1 MENKLDIRKKNDLIL
16 AMNKSDIVVHKK
28 YLSQLINY
36 DIVPL
41 SNQIENEDLNKI
53 SRFYRLEQFVFDK
66 SENTRDKLVSV
77 FQAVAG
83 VGGSIVVLI
92 DSSGSN
98 IDYYVGVR
106 SIEKNPAEAHEVLYK
121 SLCANFPGI
130 TFKNYNSNSPDANY
144 SSCTLSKSSV
154 EALSRS
160 VFENNSLNRSQPRSI
175 TTVTGIAGLRLEKE
189 NSEQRFIQGIEKVVD
204 AMRGERYSLL
214 LIAEPVA
221 NSKVQAIRRGYENL
235 YSAIKPFENTV
246 LTYGENE
253 NESVTATYSQT
264 ITDTINQSVT
274 DTITKTEGKTYSTS
288 KTESDTKGISVN
300 PGGAASLVGAGIGSI
315 FGGPVGAAIGAGIG
329 GAIGSIV
336 NYNKSHTSST
346 SFTES
351 VNYSNSESY
360 GTTRGTSNS
369 LSETKSDA
377 STKGS
382 GTNRTLQISFENKAV
397 KNMMD
402 TIDAQLKRIDTA
414 GSLGMWSCAAYCIA
428 DNSVVSEMAAAAYYS
443 VIRGEDSYLEA
454 GAITQWTGNKL
465 DKVNSY
471 LKKMLHPI
479 VNVDGEEM
487 PTASFISTKEL
498 AIHAGFP
505 EKSVAGLPVTTMSS
519 FGREVVSKKSVD
531 GTDFNIGKI
540 YHMGKKEEVSVILD
554 KDSFTGHTFITG
566 STGSGKSNT
575 IYQILKE
582 AEKYDSKFLVIEPAK
597 GEYKHIF
604 GNRND
609 VSVYG
614 TNPYKSELLRINPFS
629 FPEDIH
635 VLEHLD
641 RLVEIFNVCWPMYAA
656 MPAVLKKAVELAYID
671 AGWDLVLSK
680 NSFDRKLLPCFSDV
694 MNNVLK
700 VIDESEYSEEN
711 KGNYK
716 GALVTRL
723 ESLTNGINGIIF
735 TNEDIPDKDLFDKNV
750 IVDLSRVGSAETKS
764 LIMGILAMKLQE
776 YRMTSGKLN
785 AALSHITVL
794 EEAHNLLK
802 RTSTEQST
810 EMANLIGKSVE
821 MLANSIAEM
830 RTYGEGFIIADQ
842 SPGLLDMS
850 VIRNT
855 NTKIIMRTPD
865 FSDRELV
872 GKAAGLNDDQI
883 IEIGKLPLGVAAVY
897 QNDWIE
903 PVLCKV
909 NHFPVPDNRYE
920 YIAQKYFNNDSLKFR
935 IRLVKYLLS
944 NAVKEKIDEDID
956 DLKEKILA
964 SNILAYD
971 KKNILKLLSLNTL
984 PDTLENLQGLIA
996 SLHVDSVKI
1005 AISAIEKSD
1014 NPRELNHLIA
1024 EKIQP
1029 NLFEYDEYYQAII
1042 LQCIINECANSKKE
1056 LSEIPGRWIE
1066 FMHHGR

>member
-1 MENKLDIRKKNDLIL
+1 M
-16 AMNKSDIVVHKK
+16 
-28 YLSQLINY
+28 
-36 DIVPL
+36 
-41 SNQIENEDLNKI
+41 
-53 SRFYRLEQFVFDK
+53 
-66 SENTRDKLVSV
+66 
-77 FQAVAG
+77 
-83 VGGSIVVLI
+83 
-92 DSSGSN
+92 
-98 IDYYVGVR
+98 
-106 SIEKNPAEAHEVLYK
+106 
-121 SLCANFPGI
+121 
-130 TFKNYNSNSPDANY
+130 
-144 SSCTLSKSSV
+144 
-154 EALSRS
+154 
-160 VFENNSLNRSQPRSI
+160 
-175 TTVTGIAGLRLEKE
+175 
-189 NSEQRFIQGIEKVVD
+189 
-204 AMRGERYSLL
+204 
-214 LIAEPVA
+214 
-221 NSKVQAIRRGYENL
+221 
-235 YSAIKPFENTV
+235 
-246 LTYGENE
+246 
-253 NESVTATYSQT
+253 
-264 ITDTINQSVT
+264 
-274 DTITKTEGKTYSTS
+274 
-288 KTESDTKGISVN
+288 
-300 PGGAASLVGAGIGSI
+300 
-315 FGGPVGAAIGAGIG
+315 
-329 GAIGSIV
+329 
-336 NYNKSHTSST
+336 
-346 SFTES
+346 
-351 VNYSNSESY
+351 
-360 GTTRGTSNS
+360 
-369 LSETKSDA
+369 
-377 STKGS
+377 
-382 GTNRTLQISFENKAV
+382 
-397 KNMMD
+397 
-402 TIDAQLKRIDTA
+402 
-414 GSLGMWSCAAYCIA
+414 
-428 DNSVVSEMAAAAYYS
+428 
-443 VIRGEDSYLEA
+443 
-454 GAITQWTGNKL
+454 
-465 DKVNSY
+465 
-471 LKKMLHPI
+471 
-479 VNVDGEEM
+479 
-487 PTASFISTKEL
+487 
-498 AIHAGFP
+498 
-505 EKSVAGLPVTTMSS
+505 
-519 FGREVVSKKSVD
+519 
-531 GTDFNIGKI
+531 
-540 YHMGKKEEVSVILD
+540 
-554 KDSFTGHTFITG
+554 
-566 STGSGKSNT
+566 
-575 IYQILKE
+575 
-582 AEKYDSKFLVIEPAK
+582 
-597 GEYKHIF
+597 
-604 GNRND
+604 
-609 VSVYG
+609 
-614 TNPYKSELLRINPFS
+614 LRINPFS

-723 ESLTNGINGIIF
+723 KSLTNGINGMIF
-735 TNEDIPDKDLFDKNV
+735 TNEDISDKDFFDKNV
-750 IVDLSRVGSAETKS
+750 IVDLSRVGSTETKS
-764 LIMGILAMKLQE
+764 LIMGILVMKLQE

-996 SLHVDSVKI
+996 SLHIDSVKI

-1029 NLFEYDEYYQAII
+1029 NLFEYDEHYQAVI
-1042 LQCIINECANSKKE
+1042 LQCIINECAKSKKE
-1056 LSEIPGRWIE
+1056 LSEIPGSWIE

>member
-1 MENKLDIRKKNDLIL
+1 MENKLDVRKKNDLIL
-16 AMNKSDIVVHKK
+16 AMNKADIVVHKK

-36 DIVPL
+36 DIIPL
-41 SNQIENEDLNKI
+41 SNQLENIELNKI
-53 SRFYRLEQFVFDK
+53 VRFYKLEQFVFDK
-66 SENTRDKLVSV
+66 TENTRDKLISV

-92 DSSGSN
+92 DSSGST

-130 TFKNYNSNSPDANY
+130 TFKNYNSNSLDINY
-144 SSCTLSKSSV
+144 SSCTLSKSHV
-154 EALSRS
+154 EDLTRN
-160 VFENNSLNRSQPRSI
+160 VFERNALNRSQPRSI
-175 TTVTGIAGLRLEKE
+175 TSVTGIAGLRLEKE
-189 NSEQRFIQGIEKVVD
+189 SSEQRFIQGIEKVVD

-221 NSKVQAIRRGYENL
+221 NSKVQEIRRGYENL

-253 NESVTATYSQT
+253 NESVTETYSQS
-264 ITDTINQSVT
+264 ITDTVNQSVT

-300 PGGAASLVGAGIGSI
+300 PGGATSLAGAGIGFI

-329 GAIGSIV
+329 GAIGSSL

-351 VNYSNSESY
+351 VNYSSSESY
-360 GTTRGTSNS
+360 GTTRGISNS
-369 LSETKSDA
+369 SSETKSDG

-382 GTNRTLQISFENKAV
+382 GTSRTLQISFENKVV

-402 TIDAQLKRIDTA
+402 TIDAQLKRINTA

-443 VIRGEDSYLEA
+443 VIRGEDSYLEI
-454 GAITQWTGNKL
+454 GAITQWTGSKL

-479 VNVDGEEM
+479 VNVNGEEM

-519 FGREVVSKKSVD
+519 FGREVVSRKSVD
-531 GTDFNIGKI
+531 GTNFNIGKI
-540 YHMGKKEEVSVILD
+540 YHMGKKENVSVILD

-575 IYQILKE
+575 VYQILKE
-582 AEKYDSKFLVIEPAK
+582 AENYECKFLVIEPAK

-604 GNRND
+604 GNRSD

-614 TNPYKSELLRINPFS
+614 TNQFKSPLLKINPFK
-629 FPEDIH
+629 FPKDIH

-656 MPAVLKKAVELAYID
+656 MPAVLKEAVEKSYED
-671 AGWDLVLSK
+671 AGWSLIESFNPYGENLYPSFEDVARNVRIII
-680 NSFDRKLLPCFSDV
+680 NS
-694 MNNVLK
+694 
-700 VIDESEYSEEN
+700 SEYDTES
-711 KGNYK
+711 KGAYK
-716 GALVTRL
+716 GALLTRL
-723 ESLTNGINGIIF
+723 KSLTNGINGMIF
-735 TNEDIPDKDLFDKNV
+735 TNEDISDKDLFDKNV
-750 IVDLSRVGSAETKS
+750 IVDLSRVGSIETKS
-764 LIMGILAMKLQE
+764 LIMGILVMKLQE

-785 AALSHITVL
+785 ASLSHITVL

-810 EMANLIGKSVE
+810 ETANLIGKSVE

-830 RTYGEGFIIADQ
+830 RTFGEGFIIADQ

-883 IEIGKLPLGVAAVY
+883 IEIGKLPLGVASVY

-909 NHFPVPDNRYE
+909 DHYSTTAEKYKYE
-920 YIAQKYFNNDSLKFR
+920 KADKQEKLDSLND
-935 IRLVKYLLS
+935 RLSIARFLCQT
-944 NAVKEKIDEDID
+944 DDI
-956 DLKEKILA
+956 
-964 SNILAYD
+964 
-971 KKNILKLLSLNTL
+971 T
-984 PDTLENLQGLIA
+984 Q
-996 SLHVDSVKI
+996 
-1005 AISAIEKSD
+1005 
-1014 NPRELNHLIA
+1014 A
-1024 EKIQP
+1024 EKIRLIEIIDKL
-1029 NLFEYDEYYQAII
+1029 NLSASTSVMIQKFIKAPPSMPRFTKIAPVISAFFGEIRSAFIESFNRTSDTEQWSLDVNTAIQNHLHLDVENQLSKDI
-1042 LQCIINECANSKKE
+1042 RQCIITDYLHNELGKTE
-1056 LSEIPGRWIE
+1056 LLEKWSNDG
-1066 FMHHGR
+1066 GVK

>member
-1 MENKLDIRKKNDLIL
+1 MESTLDVREKQDLIEAL
-16 AMNKSDIVVHKK
+16 ERADLIVHKK
-28 YLSQLINY
+28 YLAQLQNY
-36 DIVPL
+36 DIVPVSEEL
-41 SNQIENEDLNKI
+41 KNRELNDI
-53 SRFYRLEQFVFDK
+53 ARFYKLEQFAYDK
-66 SENTRDKLVSV
+66 TENTRDKLVSV
-77 FQAVAG
+77 FQAVAS
-83 VGGSIVVLI
+83 VDASVILLI
-92 DSSGSN
+92 NGMKN
-98 IDYYVGVR
+98 GIEYYIGVR
-106 SIEKNPAEAHEVLYK
+106 SLNKNPAKAHEVLYK
-121 SLCANFPGI
+121 SLSANFPGI
-130 TFKNYNSNSPDANY
+130 SFKNYSGNIENMDY
-144 SSCTLSKSSV
+144 SAFPVSKS
-154 EALSRS
+154 EI
-160 VFENNSLNRSQPRSI
+160 ENIDKNIFSI
-175 TTVTGIAGLRLEKE
+175 HGNTVNKNITSVTGIAGLRAEKE
-189 NSEQRFIQGIEKVVD
+189 TSEQRFIQGIEKVID
-204 AMRGERYSLL
+204 AMQGEVYSLL
-214 LIAEPVA
+214 LIAEPVS
-221 NSKVQAIRRGYENL
+221 NLEVQKVQQSYEHL
-235 YSAIKPFENTV
+235 YSAIKPFETTD

-253 NESVTATYSQT
+253 SESISKTLSQGT
-264 ITDTINQSVT
+264 TNTINHSLT
-274 DTITKTEGKTYSTS
+274 NTITKTE
-288 KTESDTKGISVN
+288 TETTTKNKSALI
-300 PGGAASLVGAGIGSI
+300 
-315 FGGPVGAAIGAGIG
+315 GAAIGSVAGSVVPG
-329 GAIGSIV
+329 LGNAAGAAIGSAVGGLIGTIV
-336 NYNKSHTSST
+336 SPAKSHT
-346 SFTES
+346 EGL
-351 VNYSNSESY
+351 SNSTATTQGESQ
-360 GTTRGTSNS
+360 SS
-369 LSETKSDA
+369 SETKSD
-377 STKGS
+377 TNMKGS
-382 GTNRTLQISFENKAV
+382 GSTKTLQIKFENKAV
-397 KNMMD
+397 KKIIEK
-402 TIDAQLKRIDTA
+402 IDLQLKRIETA
-414 GSLGMWSCAAYCIA
+414 QSLGMWNCAAYCIA
-428 DNSVVSEMAAAAYYS
+428 DNPVVAEMTAAAYYS
-443 VIRGEDSYLEA
+443 VIRGENSHLEI
-454 GAITQWTGNKL
+454 GAITTWKGNNL
-465 DKVNSY
+465 LNINDY
-471 LKKMLHPI
+471 LRKMLHPI
-479 VNVDGEEM
+479 INIEGIEI
-487 PTASFISTKEL
+487 PAASFITTKEL
-498 AIHAGFP
+498 VLHAGFP
-505 EKSVAGLPVTTMSS
+505 EKSVAGLPVKTMAS
-519 FGREVVSKKSVD
+519 FGRDIIYQSHKKYI
-531 GTDFNIGKI
+531 GLKLGKI
-540 YHMGKKEEVSVILD
+540 YHMGKPEEREIYLD
-554 KDSFTGHTFITG
+554 KDSLASHTFITG

-575 IYQILKE
+575 IYQVLTE
-582 AEKYDSKFLVIEPAK
+582 AKKNGCKFLVIEPAK

-604 GNRND
+604 GNIND

-635 VLEHLD
+635 ALEHLD

-656 MPAVLKKAVELAYID
+656 MSAVLKKAVELAYID

-723 ESLTNGINGIIF
+723 ESLTNGINGMIF
-735 TNEDIPDKDLFDKNV
+735 TNEDISDADLFDKNV
-750 IVDLSRVGSAETKS
+750 IVDLSRVGSTETKS
-764 LIMGILAMKLQE
+764 LIMGILVMKLQE

-810 EMANLIGKSVE
+810 ETANLIGKSVE

-920 YIAQKYFNNDSLKFR
+920 YTAQKYFNNDSIKFK

-984 PDTLENLQGLIA
+984 PNTLENLQGLIA

-1029 NLFEYDEYYQAII
+1029 NLFEYDEHYQAVI
-1042 LQCIINECANSKKE
+1042 LQCIINECAKSKKE
-1056 LSEIPGRWIE
+1056 LSEIPSSWIE
-1066 FMHHGR
+1066 FMYHGR

>member
-1 MENKLDIRKKNDLIL
+1 MESTLDVREKQDLIEAL
-16 AMNKSDIVVHKK
+16 ERADLIVHKK
-28 YLSQLINY
+28 YLAQLQNY
-36 DIVPL
+36 DIVPVSEEL
-41 SNQIENEDLNKI
+41 KNRELNDI
-53 SRFYRLEQFVFDK
+53 ARFYKLEQFTYDK
-66 SENTRDKLVSV
+66 TENTRDKLVSV
-77 FQAVAG
+77 FQSVAS
-83 VGGSIVVLI
+83 VGASVIILI
-92 DSSGSN
+92 NGIKN
-98 IDYYVGVR
+98 GIEYYIGVR
-106 SIEKNPAEAHEVLYK
+106 SLNKNPAKAHEALYK
-121 SLCANFPGI
+121 SLCANFPGVR
-130 TFKNYNSNSPDANY
+130 FKNYTGNIENMDHFAFPV
-144 SSCTLSKSSV
+144 SKS
-154 EALSRS
+154 EI
-160 VFENNSLNRSQPRSI
+160 ENIDKNIFSIHGNTVNKSI
-175 TTVTGIAGLRLEKE
+175 TSVTGIAGLRAEKE
-189 NSEQRFIQGIEKVVD
+189 TSEQRFIQGIEKVID
-204 AMRGERYSLL
+204 AMQGEVYSLL
-214 LIAEPVA
+214 LIAEPVS
-221 NSKVQAIRRGYENL
+221 NLDVQKIQRSYEDL
-235 YSAIKPFENTV
+235 YSSIKPFETTD

-253 NESVTATYSQT
+253 SESISKTLSQGT
-264 ITDTINQSVT
+264 TNTINHSLTNTVT
-274 DTITKTEGKTYSTS
+274 
-288 KTESDTKGISVN
+288 KTESDTITKN
-300 PGGAASLVGAGIGSI
+300 VGAFVGASIGSQA
-315 FGGPVGAAIGAGIG
+315 GAMLGTVVPGLGNIAGASIG
-329 GAIGSIV
+329 GVVGGLIGTIV
-336 NYNKSHTSST
+336 SPAKSHT
-346 SFTES
+346 EGL
-351 VNYSNSESY
+351 SNSTATTQGESQ
-360 GTTRGTSNS
+360 SS
-369 LSETKSDA
+369 SDTKSDTNMKGFG
-377 STKGS
+377 STK
-382 GTNRTLQISFENKAV
+382 TLQIKFENKAV
-397 KNMMD
+397 KKIIEK
-402 TIDAQLKRIDTA
+402 IDLQLKRIETA
-414 GSLGMWSCAAYCIA
+414 QSLGMWNCATYCIA
-428 DNSVVSEMAAAAYYS
+428 DNPVVAEMAAAAYYS
-443 VIRGEDSYLEA
+443 VIRGENSNLET
-454 GAITQWTGNKL
+454 GAITTWKGNNL
-465 DKVNSY
+465 LNINDY
-471 LKKMLHPI
+471 LRKMLHPI
-479 VNVDGEEM
+479 INIEGTEI
-487 PTASFISTKEL
+487 PAASFITTKEL

-519 FGREVVSKKSVD
+519 FGREVVSKKNVD
-531 GTDFNIGKI
+531 GTNFNLGKI
-540 YHMGKKEEVSVILD
+540 YHMGKKEEVPVILD

-604 GNRND
+604 GSRND

-764 LIMGILAMKLQE
+764 LIMGILVMKLQE

-944 NAVKEKIDEDID
+944 NAVKEKIDEDVD

-1029 NLFEYDEYYQAII
+1029 NLFEYDEHYQAII

>member
-1 MENKLDIRKKNDLIL
+1 MESTLDVREKQDLIEAL
-16 AMNKSDIVVHKK
+16 ERADLIVHKK
-28 YLSQLINY
+28 YLAQLQSY
-36 DIVPL
+36 DIVPVSEEL
-41 SNQIENEDLNKI
+41 KNRELNDI
-53 SRFYRLEQFVFDK
+53 ARFYKLEQFTYDK
-66 SENTRDKLVSV
+66 TENTRDKLVSV
-77 FQAVAG
+77 FQSVAS
-83 VGGSIVVLI
+83 VGASVIILI
-92 DSSGSN
+92 NGIKN
-98 IDYYVGVR
+98 GIEYYIGVR
-106 SIEKNPAEAHEVLYK
+106 SLNKNPAKAHEALYK
-121 SLCANFPGI
+121 SLCANFPGVR
-130 TFKNYNSNSPDANY
+130 FKNYTGNIENMDHFAFPV
-144 SSCTLSKSSV
+144 SKS
-154 EALSRS
+154 EI
-160 VFENNSLNRSQPRSI
+160 ENIDKNIFSIHGNTVNKSI
-175 TTVTGIAGLRLEKE
+175 TSVTGIAGLRAKKE
-189 NSEQRFIQGIEKVVD
+189 TSEQRFIQGIEKVID
-204 AMRGERYSLL
+204 AMQGEVYSLL
-214 LIAEPVA
+214 LIAEPVS
-221 NSKVQAIRRGYENL
+221 NLEVQKVQQSYEHL
-235 YSAIKPFENTV
+235 YSSIKPFETTD

-253 NESVTATYSQT
+253 SESISKTLSQGT
-264 ITDTINQSVT
+264 TNTINHSLT
-274 DTITKTEGKTYSTS
+274 NTITKTE
-288 KTESDTKGISVN
+288 TETTTKNKSALI
-300 PGGAASLVGAGIGSI
+300 
-315 FGGPVGAAIGAGIG
+315 GAAIGSVAGSVVPG
-329 GAIGSIV
+329 LGNAAGAAIGSAVGGLIGTIV
-336 NYNKSHTSST
+336 SPAKSHT
-346 SFTES
+346 EGL
-351 VNYSNSESY
+351 SNSTATTQGESQ
-360 GTTRGTSNS
+360 SS
-369 LSETKSDA
+369 SDTKSDTNMKGFG
-377 STKGS
+377 STK
-382 GTNRTLQISFENKAV
+382 TLQIKFENKAV
-397 KNMMD
+397 KKIIEK
-402 TIDAQLKRIDTA
+402 IDLQLKRIETA
-414 GSLGMWSCAAYCIA
+414 QSLGMWNCATYCIA
-428 DNSVVSEMAAAAYYS
+428 DNPVVAEMAAAAYYS
-443 VIRGEDSYLEA
+443 VIRGENSNLET
-454 GAITQWTGNKL
+454 GAITTWKGNNL
-465 DKVNSY
+465 LNINDY
-471 LKKMLHPI
+471 LRKMLHPI
-479 VNVDGEEM
+479 INIEGTEI
-487 PTASFISTKEL
+487 PAASFITTKEL
-498 AIHAGFP
+498 VLHAGFP
-505 EKSVAGLPVTTMSS
+505 EKSVAGIPVKTMAS
-519 FGREVVSKKSVD
+519 FGRDIIYQSHKKYI
-531 GTDFNIGKI
+531 GLKLGKI
-540 YHMGKKEEVSVILD
+540 YHMGKPEEREIYLD
-554 KDSFTGHTFITG
+554 KDSLASHTFITG

-575 IYQILKE
+575 IYQVLTE
-582 AEKYDSKFLVIEPAK
+582 AKKNGCKFLVIEPAK

-604 GNRND
+604 GNIND

-635 VLEHLD
+635 ALEHLD

-656 MPAVLKKAVELAYID
+656 MSAVLKKAVELAYID

-723 ESLTNGINGIIF
+723 ESLTNGINGMIF
-735 TNEDIPDKDLFDKNV
+735 TNEDISDADLFDKNV
-750 IVDLSRVGSAETKS
+750 IVDLSRVGSTETKS
-764 LIMGILAMKLQE
+764 LIMGILVMKLQE

-810 EMANLIGKSVE
+810 ETANLIGKSVE

-920 YIAQKYFNNDSLKFR
+920 YTAQKYFNNDSIKFK

-984 PDTLENLQGLIA
+984 PNTLENLQGLIA

-1029 NLFEYDEYYQAII
+1029 NLFEYDEHYQAVI
-1042 LQCIINECANSKKE
+1042 LQCIINECAKSKKE
-1056 LSEIPGRWIE
+1056 LSEIPSSWIE
-1066 FMHHGR
+1066 FMYHGR

>member
-1 MENKLDIRKKNDLIL
+1 MDTQIALKNEKQLSDVFQQADNIL
-16 AMNKSDIVVHKK
+16 KRK
-28 YLSQLINY
+28 YLS
-36 DIVPL
+36 
-41 SNQIENEDLNKI
+41 DLNQFSLDKLGKDI
-53 SRFYRLEQFVFDK
+53 KVEYTKLGESLNTNVRFFDITQIVINK
-66 SENTRDKLVSV
+66 NENTRDKLVSV
-77 FQAVAG
+77 FNAVGNTSASILLQIKGTKDKVFIRIGIKGSRSVDSTALAQDVLQNSLIGNFPGTQLTRLKAEELQKCIIEEFSATQTVVTVTDIAG
-83 VGGSIVVLI
+83 LRYDDETKERQFMQGIEKLI
-92 DSSGSN
+92 DAMRGKEYTLFLIADPLSLSDLNIGKQSLESIYSQLVPFSEANYTVGINQADTVNTSLSKGVSETMSTSIANTVSHTVGKTTTSTTGHSSTKTDGTSATLTEGTSSTNTLGYSVGIPIPLFIGGIYSNSSGSN
-98 IDYYVGVR
+98 R
-106 SIEKNPAEAHEVLYK
+106 STSKGESHSVSE
-121 SLCANFPGI
+121 G
-130 TFKNYNSNSPDANY
+130 ANY
-144 SSCTLSKSSV
+144 STSYGSNISDTSG
-154 EALSRS
+154 
-160 VFENNSLNRSQPRSI
+160 
-175 TTVTGIAGLRLEKE
+175 TT
-189 NSEQRFIQGIEKVVD
+189 
-204 AMRGERYSLL
+204 
-214 LIAEPVA
+214 
-221 NSKVQAIRRGYENL
+221 
-235 YSAIKPFENTV
+235 
-246 LTYGENE
+246 
-253 NESVTATYSQT
+253 
-264 ITDTINQSVT
+264 
-274 DTITKTEGKTYSTS
+274 
-288 KTESDTKGISVN
+288 DTKGQSQSISN
-300 PGGAASLVGAGIGSI
+300 TYTEGASKTIGS
-315 FGGPVGAAIGAGIG
+315 
-329 GAIGSIV
+329 
-336 NYNKSHTSST
+336 
-346 SFTES
+346 TES
-351 VNYSNSESY
+351 MQV
-360 GTTRGTSNS
+360 
-369 LSETKSDA
+369 K
-377 STKGS
+377 
-382 GTNRTLQISFENKAV
+382 FENHSV
-397 KNMMD
+397 KKLMES
-402 TIDAQLKRIDTA
+402 IDKTLERYETCAD
-414 GSLGMWSCAAYCIA
+414 LGMWNCAMYCISDKVTA
-428 DNSVVSEMAAAAYYS
+428 QMLASIYRSIIRGKNSSLENSAITVWRKEKTSDIMDWLRRMEHPRILVNGFSLTPTS
-443 VIRGEDSYLEA
+443 VIS
-454 GAITQWTGNKL
+454 
-465 DKVNSY
+465 S
-471 LKKMLHPI
+471 
-479 VNVDGEEM
+479 
-487 PTASFISTKEL
+487 KEL
-498 AIHAGFP
+498 ALH
-505 EKSVAGLPVTTMSS
+505 AGLPNSS
-519 FGREVVSKKSVD
+519 IPGLPIIKCAEFGRTVTRYDNLYCALNTDKKKSITL
-531 GTDFNIGKI
+531 GNI
-540 YHMGKKEEVSVILD
+540 YHMHQEEKLPVELNLNTLAS
-554 KDSFTGHTFITG
+554 HTFITG

-582 AEKYDSKFLVIEPAK
+582 AEKYDRKFLVIEPAK

-723 ESLTNGINGIIF
+723 KSLTNGINGMIF
-735 TNEDIPDKDLFDKNV
+735 TNEDISDKDFFDKNV
-750 IVDLSRVGSAETKS
+750 IVDLSRVGSTETKS
-764 LIMGILAMKLQE
+764 LIMGILVMKLQE

-996 SLHVDSVKI
+996 SLHIDSVKI

-1029 NLFEYDEYYQAII
+1029 NLFEYDEHYQAVI
-1042 LQCIINECANSKKE
+1042 LQCIINECAKSKKE
-1056 LSEIPGRWIE
+1056 LSEIPGSWIE